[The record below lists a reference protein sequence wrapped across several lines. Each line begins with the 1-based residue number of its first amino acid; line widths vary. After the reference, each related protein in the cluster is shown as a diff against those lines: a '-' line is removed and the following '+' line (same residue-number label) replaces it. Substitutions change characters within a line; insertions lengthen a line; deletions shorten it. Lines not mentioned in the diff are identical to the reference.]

1 MTFPSGR
8 LTDGTWLVANDAER
22 DAIGSDDG
30 LQADQRCFN
39 LTNKRHESC
48 VSVDGA
54 AASTWSG
61 IVKFAEVKTHADP
74 SNDPDTQVAWYSIG
88 QQVATTGAT
97 TDFVVFTIDDTV
109 DAVYRFT
116 FDVTVFADG
125 DASKTDR
132 EVHSVIV
139 QVHSSGTKVISDA
152 IIVVHPVGA
161 PTVTIGGFF
170 LTGTDVVIRIADSA
184 SPTTVNMDGD
194 FKAQR
199 MKESITP

>member
-88 QQVATTGAT
+88 QQITTTNGNTDTTVFIVDSSIDALYRFEFSITAFLNGNAGQFDCETWILLVDVTGGTPAITATEQSSDEKGAPAFEIS
-97 TDFVVFTIDDTV
+97 DFVLS
-109 DAVYRFT
+109 
-116 FDVTVFADG
+116 G
-125 DASKTDR
+125 NN
-132 EVHSVIV
+132 V
-139 QVHSSGTKVISDA
+139 QVRISD
-152 IIVVHPVGA
+152 
-161 PTVTIGGFF
+161 T
-170 LTGTDVVIRIADSA
+170 S
-184 SPTTVNMDGD
+184 SQTVNLMGD
-194 FKAQR
+194 FKGQR